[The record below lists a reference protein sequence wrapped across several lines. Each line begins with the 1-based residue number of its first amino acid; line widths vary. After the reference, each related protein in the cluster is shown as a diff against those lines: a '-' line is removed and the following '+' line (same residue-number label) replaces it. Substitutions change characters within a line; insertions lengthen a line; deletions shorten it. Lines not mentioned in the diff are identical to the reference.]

1 MGQVLSTLC
10 CVRNT
15 RILTY
20 RCPKSDSLEDILLQ
34 FSPILSRIYDPN
46 LIITIS
52 DGEYD

>member
-10 CVRNT
+10 CVSNT

-52 DGEYD
+52 DGESD